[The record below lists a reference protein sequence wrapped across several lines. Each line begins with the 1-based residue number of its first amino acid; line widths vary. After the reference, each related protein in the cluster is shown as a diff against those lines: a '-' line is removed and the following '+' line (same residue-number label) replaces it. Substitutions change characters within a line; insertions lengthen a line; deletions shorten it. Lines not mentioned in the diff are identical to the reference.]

1 MALAFL
7 KQHAPRTK
15 RPQLVVRVNALDT
28 GLTDADLDGVV
39 AGKPDAILL
48 PKAEGGP
55 AVIHLDAKLTAREA
69 IHGVHR
75 RRDQDP
81 GARDRDRGVAVRLRH
96 LSQFKRRA

>member
-1 MALAFL
+1 M
-7 KQHAPRTK
+7 
-15 RPQLVVRVNALDT
+15 RVNALDT

-39 AGKPDAILL
+39 AGKPDMILL

-69 IHGVHR
+69 IHGVAR

-81 GARDRDRGVAVRLRH
+81 GAGDRDRRIAVRLRH
-96 LSQFKRRA
+96 LSRFIARA